1 MANLGS
7 TDVLGGQGGRAL
19 LRVVH
24 VVMMR
29 EVLITTRGGGKNL
42 YGGISVS
49 LWEIA
54 DSFLGIANDN
64 F

>member
-7 TDVLGGQGGRAL
+7 TDVLGAGGACT
-19 LRVVH
+19 V
-24 VVMMR
+24 
-29 EVLITTRGGGKNL
+29 TRCACRNDARCTNYGPGGKNL

-54 DSFLGIANDN
+54 NSFLGIANDD